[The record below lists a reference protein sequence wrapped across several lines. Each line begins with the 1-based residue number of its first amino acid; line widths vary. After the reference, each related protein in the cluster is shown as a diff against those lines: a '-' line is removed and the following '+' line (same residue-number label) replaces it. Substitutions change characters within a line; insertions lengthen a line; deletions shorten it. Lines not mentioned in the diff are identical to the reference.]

1 MRLHKAI
8 TVIISGAFG
17 AAIGGALLAAG
28 SKAQAVG
35 WHPGFPI
42 AGALSGAAVGM
53 GMACRQ
59 VRVTT
64 AAAVVGAC
72 IPSAIEE
79 LSFDDGGFI
88 QIPIFGALVGWTVAA
103 LGRWA
108 IIRLRSLTKSV
119 TGPLP
124 PHGGGAESPLDSSL

>member
-1 MRLHKAI
+1 MRLNKAI
-8 TVIISGAFG
+8 VVIISGATG
-17 AAIGGALLAAG
+17 AAIGGALFAAG

-42 AGALSGAAVGM
+42 AGALSGAAVGI
-53 GMACRQ
+53 GMAYRQ
-59 VRVTT
+59 VRLTT
-64 AAAVVGAC
+64 AAALVGAS
-72 IPSAIEE
+72 IPSAMEE

-103 LGRWA
+103 VGRRA
-108 IIRLRSLTKSV
+108 IIRRRSMTKSV

-124 PHGGGAESPLDSSL
+124 PPSGGAESPLDSSL